1 MGEKY
6 KIAYR
11 NCHMPESVWL
21 FDIRSNHGGPI
32 PDATATGSSWMTRN
46 VSSIV

>member
-21 FDIRSNHGGPI
+21 FDIRFESRRPYSKRDCDRFELDD
-32 PDATATGSSWMTRN
+32 PQR
-46 VSSIV
+46 